1 MSAGAV
7 EHQNPNGYLDS
18 RCNICSSRIFFSLC
32 VLLQP
37 QHSMKIFLLLQ
48 IACKST
54 CIGFKCS
61 LEFQIP
67 LEVRRGLV
75 RLSYSGLQQM
85 RAWQDES
92 NSWQE

>member
-1 MSAGAV
+1 
-7 EHQNPNGYLDS
+7 
-18 RCNICSSRIFFSLC
+18 
-32 VLLQP
+32 
-37 QHSMKIFLLLQ
+37 MKIFLLLK

-67 LEVRRGLV
+67 LEVGRGLV
-75 RLSYSGLQQM
+75 RLSYSGQQQM

-92 NSWQE
+92 RRDNSWQEYHGKLSSFTLHSAGWKEDMGEEYLRNVREKNS